1 MHRQSSASDP
11 ARAQS
16 LEFCDAAPGHFPR
29 KSITERRRRQPAS
42 GPFRALAVVA
52 AVATAAALAACTAAP
67 PAPSVAGD
75 RAIVFPV
82 AAKLKYSDSFG
93 AARSGGRKHEGQDL
107 MAPKHTPVVAAVDG
121 TVTSLNWSNSG
132 LSGNSLTITDADG
145 WRYVY
150 IHLNNDWPG
159 TDDGSNVYERAFADG
174 IVKGQKVK
182 AGEVVGY
189 VGDSGNAESTGAHL
203 HFEIR
208 RPDGTVINA
217 YNSLRASTAYV
228 RTEALRAADA
238 PTGSLDAVARG
249 GGSVDVSGW
258 AIDAHV
264 NTPVK
269 ISIYVG
275 GNPVRTVTANV
286 ERPDLAGFG
295 RGTAHGFVA
304 NSVVAPTGA
313 WVCAIAHSIG
323 GGGSTRLG
331 CAIAG

>member
-1 MHRQSSASDP
+1 MHRQPSAIDP
-11 ARAQS
+11 ARPRRHHP
-16 LEFCDAAPGHFPR
+16 APRWSHAVGL
-29 KSITERRRRQPAS
+29 
-42 GPFRALAVVA
+42 LAVTA
-52 AVATAAALAACTAAP
+52 ALAALAACAAP
-67 PAPSVAGD
+67 PASVAGE

-82 AAKLKYSDSFG
+82 AARVTYSDTFG
-93 AARSGGRKHEGQDL
+93 AARSGGRSHEGQDL
-107 MAPKHTPVVAAVDG
+107 MAAKHTPVVAAVDG

-174 IVKGQKVK
+174 IAKGQKVK
-182 AGEVVGY
+182 AGEIVGF

-208 RPDGTVINA
+208 RPDGSVINA
-217 YNSLRASTAYV
+217 YSSLRASKAYV
-228 RTEALRAADA
+228 RTEALRIADA
-238 PTGSLDAVARG
+238 PTGALDAVARG

-258 AIDAHV
+258 ALDAHA

-269 ISIYVG
+269 VSVYVG
-275 GNPVRTVTANV
+275 GNPVRTVTANGD
-286 ERPDLAGFG
+286 RPDIGAAFG
-295 RGTAHGFVA
+295 RGSAHGFVA
-304 NSVVAPTGA
+304 AAVVAPPGA
-313 WVCAIAHSIG
+313 QVCAIAHSLG

-331 CAIAG
+331 CGIAG